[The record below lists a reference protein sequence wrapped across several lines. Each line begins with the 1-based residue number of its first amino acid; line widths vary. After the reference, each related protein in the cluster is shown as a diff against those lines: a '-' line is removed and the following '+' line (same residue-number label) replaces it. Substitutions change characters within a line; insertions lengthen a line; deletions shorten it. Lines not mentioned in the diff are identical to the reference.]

1 MSPPPYGF
9 PKYEPVPDGK
19 TPNKTEYN
27 VWNYL
32 KLINYLGKLVEE
44 AGGGRGAVD
53 DVDDEFRPHDVTYL
67 KLLLLWTYTLRFFK
81 FGQSASYWY
90 YVDLLS
96 ASGLN
101 YTKSEPDDPIPG
113 SCFIVPLADQR
124 FYDPTIALA
133 NSFDKVYC
141 LDMNADALARIEA
154 RRAAMEKKYG
164 LEFPP
169 YSYHAGDANKAI
181 DKILDEIEIEAKKP
195 VPKGQLGPLGLVF
208 VDNLGLDISLDTIKK
223 IQKRTRADLV
233 VHLPTRAIWR
243 CINAAAAGVE
253 QTALTAFFG
262 GDAWRKIK
270 SEADIPGVYHAVVQ
284 EATGHEFQ
292 DFKPVP
298 IKGANSDFHLCIYVR
313 HTSGTEGKNGWLAI
327 IEKLAEECGKITH
340 DRIRTVR
347 DLSKNKTKTL
357 FEFK

>member
-1 MSPPPYGF
+1 MSPVPYGF
-9 PKYEPVPDGK
+9 PKYEPVPQAR
-19 TPNKTEYN
+19 TSNRTEYN

-32 KLINYLGKLVEE
+32 KLINYLGKLVES
-44 AGGGRGAVD
+44 AGADRGATD

-67 KLLLLWTYTLRFFK
+67 KLLLLWTYTLRFFQ
-81 FGQSASYWY
+81 FGKKASSWY
-90 YVDLLS
+90 YIDLLS

-101 YTKSEPDDPIPG
+101 YTKSDPNDPIPG

-124 FYDPTIALA
+124 FYDPARSLE
-133 NSFDKVYC
+133 NRFQKVYC
-141 LDMNADALARIEA
+141 LDMSPDSLARIET
-154 RRAAMEKKYG
+154 RRAALEAKFG

-169 YSYHAGDANKAI
+169 YSYHSGDANAAI
-181 DKILDEIEIEAKKP
+181 DKVLDEIELEAKKP
-195 VPKGQLGPLGLVF
+195 LPKGKLGPLGLVF

-253 QTALTAFFG
+253 QARLTAFFG
-262 GDAWRKIK
+262 GDAWREIK
-270 SEADIPGVYHAVVQ
+270 SEAEIPSAYHQIVQ
-284 EATGHEFQ
+284 QATGHEFQ

-313 HTSGTEGKNGWLAI
+313 HTSGTEGRNGWLSI

-340 DRIRTVR
+340 ERIREVR
-347 DLSKNKTKTL
+347 DLAQGRRKTL
-357 FEFK
+357 SEYF